1 MHSIRLRLLTLLS
14 LALGLAWLIAAW
26 FTHLESRDE
35 INQLFDAKLSQS
47 AQVLLST
54 TRHDLHERVEHGQE
68 YVAVHEYEQKVL
80 FQIWYENTL
89 LLRSATAPLSPIT
102 TTKAGYSVRL
112 FRGQSWRVLTRWDAR
127 KEFMIQVAEP
137 MSGRENLA
145 QHITYKLLM
154 PTFIVLPVL
163 MFLLWVAIEAG
174 LRPLQRIKKEIK
186 NRSPNNL
193 EVVDIADVP
202 EEVLPLVG
210 ALNDLLLRLE
220 QAFNSERRFTADAA
234 HELRTP
240 LAALK
245 IQAQVALRSTDQ
257 AERQTAL
264 DKVLRGVDRA
274 TRLVE
279 QLLILARVDPET
291 VAANYQ
297 ALNLHELA
305 ANAIKDVAKMAH
317 AKQIELSLEGEP
329 TCLVL
334 GDTMQLALLLR
345 NLLDNAIRY
354 SPVAG
359 RVSVTLHQGPGVEL
373 QVRDTGPGIP
383 ANEREQVLQRF
394 YRISGSGEEGSG
406 LGLSIVQR
414 IATLHGAQLRLA
426 DNEQG
431 QGLLVCVNW
440 PAIQS

>member
-1 MHSIRLRLLTLLS
+1 M
-14 LALGLAWLIAAW
+14 
-26 FTHLESRDE
+26 
-35 INQLFDAKLSQS
+35 
-47 AQVLLST
+47 
-54 TRHDLHERVEHGQE
+54 
-68 YVAVHEYEQKVL
+68 
-80 FQIWYENTL
+80 
-89 LLRSATAPLSPIT
+89 
-102 TTKAGYSVRL
+102 AG
-112 FRGQSWRVLTRWDAR
+112 
-127 KEFMIQVAEP
+127 
-137 MSGRENLA
+137 
-145 QHITYKLLM
+145 
-154 PTFIVLPVL
+154 
-163 MFLLWVAIEAG
+163 
-174 LRPLQRIKKEIK
+174 
-186 NRSPNNL
+186 
-193 EVVDIADVP
+193 VP
-202 EEVLPLVG
+202 EEVSPLVG
-210 ALNDLLLRLE
+210 ALNDLFGRLE

-257 AERQTAL
+257 AERQAAL
-264 DKVLRGVDRA
+264 DNVLRGVDRA

-291 VAANYQ
+291 AAANYQ

-305 ANAIKDVAKMAH
+305 ANAIKDVAQMAH
-317 AKQIELSLEGEP
+317 AKQIELSLEGAP

-334 GDTMQLALLLR
+334 GDAMQLALLLR

-354 SPVAG
+354 SPVGG
-359 RVSVTLHQGPGVEL
+359 RVSVTLHQAPSVAL

-414 IATLHGAQLRLA
+414 IATLHGAQLQLA

-431 QGLLVCVNW
+431 QGLLVRVIWPVNNLN
-440 PAIQS
+440 